1 MYAVIETGGKQVK
14 AKAGQYIDVEKL
26 IQKKDEKISLKNV
39 LMLVSGNDS
48 KIGNPYVKG
57 ALVNGQVVEEGKGDK
72 IIVYKMRPKKGTRK
86 KQGHRQWYSRVF
98 IESIELDGKVLSKAE
113 NSYTPRV
120 KKSVEVKASTEKVKI
135 KVKKEVKNQKKSNN

>member
-14 AKAGQYIDVEKL
+14 AKAGQYIDIERL
-26 IQKKDEKISLKNV
+26 AQKKDEKISLKNV
-39 LMLVSGNDS
+39 LMLVSGSDS

-57 ALVNGQVVEEGKGDK
+57 ALVNGQIVEEGKDDK
-72 IIVYKMRPKKGTRK
+72 VIVYKMRPKKGTRK

-113 NSYTPRV
+113 NSYKPRV
-120 KKSVEVKASTEKVKI
+120 KKNIAVKATTEKVK
-135 KVKKEVKNQKKSNN
+135 VKKEIKNQKRKSSK